1 MILGLNSRVIVNKAG
16 EVIGIEVPAGRLL
29 AQISDLVPR
38 VRPSQ
43 EIMPLSAVA
52 LESST
57 ILQDGDSNDTIF
69 TDLNDLKA
77 SLGPNFEFV
86 LDDGGQIIGLA
97 ANHTHNTTKTAKTGK
112 KSSLSNTKS
121 WFLSHKF
128 SPFSKLAKAI
138 SKSSKSADDVSV
150 CCSTREF
157 FYFNKTLVDYYG
169 RPQVIAQINEVGVYQ
184 LIRHGLCGATGACS
198 GQCDQIYV
206 TVPLVVHPT
215 QAGQQVSF
223 SLFKIPGYCTC
234 RVRSS
239 RSALIKNIVS
249 D

>member
-1 MILGLNSRVIVNKAG
+1 MASFPGSADMCLFFLLFANIV
-16 EVIGIEVPAGRLL
+16 
-29 AQISDLVPR
+29 
-38 VRPSQ
+38 
-43 EIMPLSAVA
+43 
-52 LESST
+52 ESFT

-150 CCSTREF
+150 CCST
-157 FYFNKTLVDYYG
+157 
-169 RPQVIAQINEVGVYQ
+169 
-184 LIRHGLCGATGACS
+184 
-198 GQCDQIYV
+198 
-206 TVPLVVHPT
+206 
-215 QAGQQVSF
+215 
-223 SLFKIPGYCTC
+223 
-234 RVRSS
+234 
-239 RSALIKNIVS
+239 
-249 D
+249 